1 MEVKYKPACL
11 QDLHQQLHKKE
22 TKQRQRGYMD
32 VFECNGGASIQ
43 NSHFNTSH
51 ALLRK
56 QEIHLQTLTQTI
68 EKES

>member
-32 VFECNGGASIQ
+32 VFERNGGASLQ
-43 NSHFNTSH
+43 NSHLDTPH
-51 ALLRK
+51 AFLRK
-56 QEIHLQTLTQTI
+56 
-68 EKES
+68 